1 MVGVKYDYRID
12 SLDSDF
18 TLITEIN
25 QFTGDKID
33 MAFFGKINEKY
44 MIKDFDFDNSKHQMT
59 SRLRMEYVLKLFHP
73 EFFL

>member
-12 SLDSDF
+12 RLDDSF
-18 TLITEIN
+18 ALITEIN
-25 QFTGDKID
+25 RFTGDSTD
-33 MAFFGKINEKY
+33 MSFLGKINEKY

-59 SRLRMEYVLKLFHP
+59 SRLRMEYVLKSFHP